1 MAISIGSSLAL
12 HSRLP
17 LDDRTLF
24 ENIQELKDYPE
35 NFLADVCYAFVKED
49 NGSMYIFNRENES
62 TDSTGKWRKFTQGE
76 ASDSSITNPIEV
88 ATNVGLIKEGTV
100 FSAGTSVED
109 ILKEL
114 FNGKE
119 IQGTELYFGLSDNTS
134 ISDLTGLKESN
145 SLVCTVNPNNQYVV
159 FAAKEGFGDF
169 SIMSNGFNYSNDF
182 TKSQLIIDGVTYD
195 VFISKNKI
203 TATEGFTY
211 QLLLK

>member
-1 MAISIGSSLAL
+1 MAISIGASLAL

-17 LDDRTLF
+17 LDDRTIMATI
-24 ENIQELKDYPE
+24 EEMRDYPE
-35 NFLADVCYAFVKED
+35 NFLPDVAYCFVKAD
-49 NGSMYIFNRENES
+49 GKMYTFNRDN
-62 TDSTGKWRKFTQGE
+62 DIDPVLGKWRKQESGTGD
-76 ASDSSITNPIEV
+76 DSISESIEV

-119 IQGTELYFGLSDNTS
+119 IQSTELYFGLSDNTS
-134 ISDLTGLKESN
+134 ISDLTGLIESN

-182 TKSQLIIDGVTYD
+182 TKSQLIIDDVTYD

>member
-1 MAISIGSSLAL
+1 MAISIGASLAL

-17 LDDRTLF
+17 LDDRTIM
-24 ENIQELKDYPE
+24 ETIEEMKNYPE
-35 NFLADVCYAFVKED
+35 NFLPDMAYCFVKED
-49 NGSMYIFNRENES
+49 GKMYKFNRANG
-62 TDSTGKWRKFTQGE
+62 TDVVLGKWRIEESG
-76 ASDSSITNPIEV
+76 ASDSSIENPIEV

-119 IQGTELYFGLSDNTS
+119 IQSTELYFGLSDNTS

>member
-17 LDDRTLF
+17 LDDRTIM
-24 ENIQELKDYPE
+24 ETIEEMKNYPE
-35 NFLADVCYAFVKED
+35 NFLPDMAYCFVKED
-49 NGSMYIFNRENES
+49 GKMYKFNRSND
-62 TDSTGKWRKFTQGE
+62 TDPLLGKWRKFTQDG
-76 ASDSSITNPIEV
+76 ASDSSIENPIAV
-88 ATNVGLIKEGTV
+88 AINVGLIKEGTV

-119 IQGTELYFGLSDNTS
+119 IQSTELYFGLSDNTS
-134 ISDLTGLKESN
+134 ISDLTGLTESN

-182 TKSQLIIDGVTYD
+182 TKSQLIINDVTYD
-195 VFISKNKI
+195 VFISRNKI